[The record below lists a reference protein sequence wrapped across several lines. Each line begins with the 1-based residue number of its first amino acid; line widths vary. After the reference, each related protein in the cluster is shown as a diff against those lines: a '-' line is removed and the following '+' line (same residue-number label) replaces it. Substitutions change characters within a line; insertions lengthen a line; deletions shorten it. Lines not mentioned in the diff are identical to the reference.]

1 MSFAGRNAAFWD
13 MSERDWENRKPL
25 KYNNQH
31 SRESFIEDAS
41 FIKLREFALNYS
53 FNAKQLEKVGIGFLK
68 GVKLGVIG
76 RNLLTLTRYSGP
88 DPETDTYSG
97 SILEGT
103 DTPKYPSD
111 IRTVSGTITVEF

>member
-1 MSFAGRNAAFWD
+1 M
-13 MSERDWENRKPL
+13 

-53 FNAKQLEKVGIGFLK
+53 FNEKQLEKVGIGFLK
-68 GVKLGVIG
+68 GIKLGVIG
-76 RNLLTLTRYSGP
+76 RNLLTLTKYSGP

-111 IRTVSGTITVEF
+111 IRTVSGTITLEF

>member
-1 MSFAGRNAAFWD
+1 M
-13 MSERDWENRKPL
+13 
-25 KYNNQH
+25 
-31 SRESFIEDAS
+31 
-41 FIKLREFALNYS
+41 
-53 FNAKQLEKVGIGFLK
+53 GIGFLK
-68 GVKLGVIG
+68 GIKLGVIG
-76 RNLLTLTRYSGP
+76 RNLLTLSKYSGP